1 MHYFLR
7 QTLLTSHLSVH
18 ETRRGQ
24 LRKPCWKKSRKNKV
38 QRLKVCETYWPAA
51 RQVARARLT
60 LSKRKKNWKKC
71 FKCHHS
77 FWSVL
82 VRVSPSLMSKVF
94 ASALLTWGNDLPGV
108 RRSTRHLPF
117 LCPLCLSPYK
127 ALTCFLHTELCS
139 RYRVLLTVLR
149 DLFSS
154 PQ

>member
-7 QTLLTSHLSVH
+7 QILLTSHLSVH
-18 ETRRGQ
+18 ETKRGQ
-24 LRKPCWKKSRKNKV
+24 LRKHCWKKSRKKKV

-51 RQVARARLT
+51 RQVARGKAYPLEEKEE
-60 LSKRKKNWKKC
+60 LKKC

-127 ALTCFLHTELCS
+127 ALACFPHTELCS

-149 DLFSS
+149 DLFFS

>member
-18 ETRRGQ
+18 KTRRGQ
-24 LRKPCWKKSRKNKV
+24 LRKPCWKKSRKKKGTAPKGLWN
-38 QRLKVCETYWPAA
+38 LLTSCETSRTCKAYP
-51 RQVARARLT
+51 LEEKEE
-60 LSKRKKNWKKC
+60 LKKC

-108 RRSTRHLPF
+108 RRSTRHLPV

-127 ALTCFLHTELCS
+127 ALACFLHTELCS

-149 DLFSS
+149 DFFFS